1 MTEEETPERSN
12 PQAFLRLLR
21 RMVRPMQARAAAAVG
36 IDATARIETVEEM
49 LDLNKRRAPGYWI
62 QLVLAAG
69 IAILGLVLNSTAIV
83 IGAMLVSPLMGPIV
97 ELGMGFAVGSS
108 YLVIR
113 SALRVGMSIIVIVGG
128 TALFTVLLPFHEV
141 TNEIATRT
149 VPTAL
154 DLMVAIFSALAAAY
168 TTVRR
173 TSDTTAAAAGTA
185 VAIALV
191 PPVSVIG
198 YGIGTADAAITG
210 GSALLFTANFSAIL
224 FFAVLT
230 FLVLGY
236 DAVDAGSLEARALTS
251 RATRFDRIAARGQG
265 MLHRIF
271 QSRFGPLMRIAVP
284 VAFFAAVYFPL
295 TSALEEVSWQVQR
308 SAAVRQILAELVP
321 NAVQQVVRI
330 ERGRVELRLLVVS
343 DSIGPVDVE
352 RRLSTAIAAATG
364 VEPVVQVVAVAD
376 LAALAR
382 ARSSQVEKVPMAAEI
397 IPAVD
402 QARGRLSTIL
412 ERSWPRGAGALA
424 GWRLEVA
431 PAGPPTV
438 VVHHLGPPMGPVAE
452 ELLATAL
459 APALDIRPRIADR
472 PLDVAILSPGRDTAA
487 WLARVDTALQVA
499 PWVNSVLACLAV
511 RALDSASTWEDSL
524 RRRATL
530 NPRTVRIDTASQWQ
544 FQWRRGPCNPARRD
558 TTSAPGTPARQ

>member
-1 MTEEETPERSN
+1 MTEQETREPSN
-12 PQAFLRLLR
+12 LLAFLRLLR
-21 RMVRPMQARAAAAVG
+21 RLVRPLQARAADAVG
-36 IDATARIETVEEM
+36 IDANARIETVEEM

-97 ELGMGFAVGSS
+97 ELGMGFAIGSS

-113 SALRVGMSIIVIVGG
+113 SALRVGMSILVIVGG

-154 DLMVAIFSALAAAY
+154 DLLVAIFSALAAAY

-198 YGIGTADAAITG
+198 YGIGTADGAITG

-224 FFAVLT
+224 LFAVLT
-230 FLVLGY
+230 FLLLGY
-236 DAVDAGSLEARALTS
+236 DAVDAVALEARALTS

-265 MLHRIF
+265 ALHRVF

-284 VAFFAAVYFPL
+284 LAFLSAVYVPL

-308 SAAVRQILAELVP
+308 NAEVRQILSELVP
-321 NAVQQVVRI
+321 DAVQQVVRI
-330 ERGRVELRLLVVS
+330 ERGSVELRLLVVS
-343 DSIGPVDVE
+343 DEAGPVDLE

-364 VEPVVQVVAVAD
+364 IEPVVQVVAVPD

-382 ARSSQVEKVPMAAEI
+382 ARTSQAEKVPMATAI

-402 QARGRLSTIL
+402 QARGRLTTIL
-412 ERSWPRGAGALA
+412 ARSWPRGAGALA
-424 GWRLEVA
+424 GWRLEV
-431 PAGPPTV
+431 PPTGAPVV
-438 VVHHLGPPMGPVAE
+438 VVHHLGPRIGLVAE

-459 APALDIRPRIADR
+459 APALDIRPVIADR
-472 PLDVAILSPGRDTAA
+472 PLDAAAFSPGRDTAS
-487 WLARVDTALQVA
+487 WLARVDTALVVA
-499 PWVNSVLACLAV
+499 PWVNSAVACITL
-511 RALDSASTWEDSL
+511 RARDSASSWQDSV

-530 NPRTVRIDTASQWQ
+530 NPRTVRFDTASQWQ
-544 FQWRRGPCNPARRD
+544 FQWRGGQCNPVRRD
-558 TTSAPGTPARQ
+558 TTVPGTPAAP

>member
-1 MTEEETPERSN
+1 MTDENTPDPSN
-12 PQAFLRLLR
+12 PRAFLRLLR
-21 RMVRPMQARAAAAVG
+21 RMARPLQARAAAAVG

-49 LDLNKRRAPGYWI
+49 LDLNRRRAPGYWI
-62 QLVLAAG
+62 QLVLAGG
-69 IAILGLVLNSTAIV
+69 IAILGLVLDSTAIV

-113 SALRVGMSIIVIVGG
+113 SALRVGMSIIVIVAG

-141 TNEIATRT
+141 TSEIATRT

-154 DLMVAIFSALAAAY
+154 DLLVAIFSALAAAY

-198 YGIGTADAAITG
+198 YGIGTGDGAVTG

-224 FFAVLT
+224 LFAVLS
-230 FLVLGY
+230 FLALGY
-236 DAVDAGSLEARALTS
+236 DAVDPVALEARALTS
-251 RATRFDRIAARGQG
+251 RATRFDRIAASGQDT
-265 MLHRIF
+265 LKRIF
-271 QSRFGPLMRIAVP
+271 ASRYGGIMRVAVP
-284 VAFFAAVYFPL
+284 VAFLAAVYFPL
-295 TSALEEVSWQVQR
+295 TSALEEVTWQVQR
-308 SAAVRQILAELVP
+308 HAAVRQILGELVP
-321 NAVQQVVRI
+321 DAVQQVVRI
-330 ERGRVELRLLVVS
+330 ERGRVELRLLVVT
-343 DSIGPVDVE
+343 DSVGPVDLE

-364 VEPVVQVVAVAD
+364 VEPVVQVVTVPD

-382 ARSSQVEKVPMAAEI
+382 ARASQTEKVPVATAI
-397 IPAVD
+397 IPAVE

-412 ERSWPRGAGALA
+412 ARTWPVGAGALA
-424 GWRLEVA
+424 GWRLEV
-431 PAGPPTV
+431 PPMGVPIV
-438 VVHHLGPPMGPVAE
+438 VVYHLGAPIGPVAE

-459 APALDIRPRIADR
+459 APALDVRPRIGDR
-472 PLDVAILSPGRDTAA
+472 PLVAAGLIPGRDTAA
-487 WLARVDTALQVA
+487 WLARVDTALVVA
-499 PWVNSVLACLAV
+499 PWISSVAACV
-511 RALDSASTWEDSL
+511 TMRRSDSASSWADSV

-530 NPRTVRIDTASQWQ
+530 NPRTVRVDTASQWQ
-544 FQWRRGPCNPARRD
+544 FQWRPAPCTPARRD
-558 TTSAPGTPARQ
+558 TTAGPGTRVAP